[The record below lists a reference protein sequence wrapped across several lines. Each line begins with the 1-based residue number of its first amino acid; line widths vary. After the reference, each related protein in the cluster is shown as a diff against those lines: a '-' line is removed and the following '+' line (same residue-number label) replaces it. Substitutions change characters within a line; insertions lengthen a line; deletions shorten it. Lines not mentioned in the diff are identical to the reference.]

1 MTYLGLHTEF
11 KHLSFLFSLETH
23 FVDFSLYQKDSVAEE
38 VERRKSTNDM
48 VYPHI
53 LWKDLFCW
61 FPHWYNKVYWG
72 FVFLGSDILMSTQS
86 L

>member
-23 FVDFSLYQKDSVAEE
+23 FVDFSSYQKDSVAEE

-53 LWKDLFCW
+53 L
-61 FPHWYNKVYWG
+61 
-72 FVFLGSDILMSTQS
+72 
-86 L
+86 